1 MEISPVNQKIID
13 VLVEYIDD
21 KIRTEKGKLDD
32 MEPILYKWCYTFPE
46 SKGLINKKIA
56 EIKDKIGDYITG
68 NLPYISL
75 IPRNLSHFE
84 KVRKLKEKFLQNTYK
99 NFFERINANSE
110 IVNNI
115 LNDEQNLLPKFYLNT
130 EWFGDFV
137 EEEKKSDAFAI
148 YMANYLRMA
157 KLYSFK
163 YLNDNEVD
171 IQKTIDQINLELLK
185 MESYMEGKFFS
196 YKYFDFDY
204 AMTKMFYLAS
214 RPDNS
219 HFDFAHYLDK
229 YYDVMKSIVYDFDKS
244 EFENQDAY
252 NNYDFI
258 SVCNELEKIIWD
270 RVEEFTLYSID
281 QEQPK
286 PTIKDLLREPV
297 KSVVRNEESDNN
309 LIKYSALNQLLKN
322 LQFNYPLKHSPMSW
336 YYEWKADLK
345 EFKEEVFDN
354 LIVVPESGKRAYL
367 QKMQLK
373 LYDKKDSAYMT
384 EEDYHK
390 LLAEFGTNDFD
401 IINNISYDLVIF
413 KIIHKDPPDYDDMYG
428 DEYHPSTQKIQY
440 EFYNYHFGK
449 TIEDALEFIQ
459 DRLQELTNHSKAEI
473 PKVSNTKRKEYSFE
487 TLLTNEKQ
495 NYILEMLD
503 DLGVTKN
510 GVSILAAR
518 KKGAVRGIAE
528 GLLEKN
534 LFPAVSLEK
543 TYTII
548 ADKIGLL
555 LNSKL
560 DYTNTS
566 QDFKKKTEQYIKNN
580 PPK

>member
-1 MEISPVNQKIID
+1 
-13 VLVEYIDD
+13 
-21 KIRTEKGKLDD
+21 
-32 MEPILYKWCYTFPE
+32 
-46 SKGLINKKIA
+46 
-56 EIKDKIGDYITG
+56 
-68 NLPYISL
+68 
-75 IPRNLSHFE
+75 
-84 KVRKLKEKFLQNTYK
+84 
-99 NFFERINANSE
+99 
-110 IVNNI
+110 
-115 LNDEQNLLPKFYLNT
+115 
-130 EWFGDFV
+130 
-137 EEEKKSDAFAI
+137 
-148 YMANYLRMA
+148 
-157 KLYSFK
+157 
-163 YLNDNEVD
+163 
-171 IQKTIDQINLELLK
+171 
-185 MESYMEGKFFS
+185 
-196 YKYFDFDY
+196 
-204 AMTKMFYLAS
+204 
-214 RPDNS
+214 
-219 HFDFAHYLDK
+219 
-229 YYDVMKSIVYDFDKS
+229 
-244 EFENQDAY
+244 
-252 NNYDFI
+252 
-258 SVCNELEKIIWD
+258 
-270 RVEEFTLYSID
+270 
-281 QEQPK
+281 
-286 PTIKDLLREPV
+286 
-297 KSVVRNEESDNN
+297 
-309 LIKYSALNQLLKN
+309 
-322 LQFNYPLKHSPMSW
+322 
-336 YYEWKADLK
+336 
-345 EFKEEVFDN
+345 
-354 LIVVPESGKRAYL
+354 
-367 QKMQLK
+367 
-373 LYDKKDSAYMT
+373 
-384 EEDYHK
+384 
-390 LLAEFGTNDFD
+390 
-401 IINNISYDLVIF
+401 
-413 KIIHKDPPDYDDMYG
+413 MYG